1 MDIGFIGVGN
11 MGAGMANNLLKAG
24 HTLTIHELVR
34 ERATPLLEQGAKW
47 ADSPR
52 EVAEASPKS
61 PSLLYQGRWR
71 WKPSLWVREACW
83 KAPAPARSTL
93 TSAATR

>member
-47 ADSPR
+47 ADSPAR
-52 EVAEASPKS
+52 SPRPAKS
-61 PSLLYQGRWR
+61 PSRPSLGPWT
-71 WKPSLWVREACW
+71 WKPWPWVRGACW
-83 KAPAPARSTL
+83 KAPAPERST
-93 TSAATR
+93 